1 MKKIAKKLSLL
12 AGHLLNVVIALVAV
26 VYLFGALIWMHAPL
40 IPALLITLAMALP
53 FLGIAWVFLKLGK
66 VVKE

>member
-26 VYLFGALIWMHAPL
+26 VYLFGAVVWMHVSL
-40 IPALLITLAMALP
+40 IPALLLTLAMALP
-53 FLGIAWVFLKLGK
+53 FLGIAWVLLKLGK
-66 VVKE
+66 VVRE

>member
-26 VYLFGALIWMHAPL
+26 VYLFGAVVWMHAPP
-40 IPALLITLAMALP
+40 IPALLLTLAMTLP
-53 FLGIAWVFLKLGK
+53 LLGIAWVFLKLGK

>member
-12 AGHLLNVVIALVAV
+12 AGHLLNVVIVFVAV
-26 VYLFGALIWMHAPL
+26 VYLFGAVVWIHAPL
-40 IPALLITLAMALP
+40 IPALLLTLAMALP

>member
-12 AGHLLNVVIALVAV
+12 AGHLLNVVIALVAGI
-26 VYLFGALIWMHAPL
+26 YLFGAVVWMHAPL
-40 IPALLITLAMALP
+40 IPALLLTLVMALP